1 LPKRSV
7 KGDAQFFMKIT
18 NENVSRKLDSLG
30 RISIPKA
37 IRQRLGIEEL
47 AEVDFYTME
56 AEDGTQYIC
65 MTDGKASSNKYEQA
79 AHVLNELGIDI
90 PEGLMEKLE
99 K

>member
-1 LPKRSV
+1 
-7 KGDAQFFMKIT
+7 MKIT

-56 AEDGTQYIC
+56 TEDGMQYIC
-65 MTDGKASSNKYEQA
+65 MTDRKAGNNKYEQA
-79 AHVLNELGIDI
+79 ALVLNELGIDI
-90 PEGLMEKLE
+90 PEELMEKLE